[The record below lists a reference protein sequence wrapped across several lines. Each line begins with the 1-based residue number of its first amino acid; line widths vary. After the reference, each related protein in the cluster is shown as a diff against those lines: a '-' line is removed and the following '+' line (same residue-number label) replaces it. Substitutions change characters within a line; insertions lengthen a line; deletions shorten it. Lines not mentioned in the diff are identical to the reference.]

1 MKSAFL
7 QVKRLQMKSVKTTL
21 PHHFPDARE
30 VLTAGHLESLISGSV
45 HTPTSEQEPSVTA
58 GKPDLQR
65 MCGANDNLSYAH
77 KWVHKE
83 YFKRLITWPNLKI
96 KCINSNSNHVDSS
109 S

>member
-1 MKSAFL
+1 
-7 QVKRLQMKSVKTTL
+7 MKSVKTTL

-30 VLTAGHLESLISGSV
+30 ALTAGHLESLISGSV

-58 GKPDLQR
+58 GTAPHVCKPDLQH
-65 MCGANDNLSYAH
+65 MCGANNDNLSYAH

-96 KCINSNSNHVDSS
+96 KRINSNSNHVDSS